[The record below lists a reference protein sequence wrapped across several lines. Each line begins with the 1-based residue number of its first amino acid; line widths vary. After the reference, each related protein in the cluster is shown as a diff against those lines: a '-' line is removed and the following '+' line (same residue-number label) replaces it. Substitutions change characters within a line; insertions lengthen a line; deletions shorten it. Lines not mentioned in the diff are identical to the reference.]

1 MENPLSSPLGLAL
14 YAAMAVVFII
24 LVLGL
29 LNLFSKSD
37 EQRSRSNQLM
47 RLRVLAQFVAIVIL
61 VALGWASGLI
71 GGG

>member
-1 MENPLSSPLGLAL
+1 MTSPLGWAL

-37 EQRSRSNQLM
+37 EQRSRSNKLM
-47 RLRVLAQFVAIVIL
+47 RLRVLAQFVAIIIL